1 MDGASI
7 ENTFNRID
15 AAIARIER
23 AAAKPA
29 SADSTT
35 ADSAPAD
42 HDLQARHQQLRSEVA
57 QSLRQL
63 DALLAGQE
71 P

>member
-7 ENTFNRID
+7 ENALGRMN
-15 AAIARIER
+15 AAMARIER
-23 AAAKPA
+23 AAARLA
-29 SADSTT
+29 SADPENLAAIVDESG
-35 ADSAPAD
+35 
-42 HDLQARHQQLRSEVA
+42 LQARHEQLRADVA

-63 DALLAGQE
+63 DALLAGQQ